1 MSPDKL
7 RTMNVLID
15 LDITNGWLERVRDPL
30 YDKLVKGLIEKSNG
44 AIGPR
49 IPTWPHMNCHFGAV
63 RMFGFSIQLQIP
75 IIVNKTEL
83 VRQRAGCWTPL
94 AVHLVQSQKIAD
106 TLQSELYS
114 TMDKEF
120 SNASVFASCI
130 VSLQSVRVENEGK

>member
-1 MSPDKL
+1 MPPDKL

-44 AIGPR
+44 AIGPC

-63 RMFGFSIQLQIP
+63 RVFGFSIQLQIP

-83 VRQRAGCWTPL
+83 VRQKAGCLTPL
-94 AVHLVQSQKIAD
+94 AVHLVKSQKIAD
-106 TLQSELYS
+106 TLQSELHS
-114 TMDKEF
+114 SMDKEF
-120 SNASVFASCI
+120 SNASMFASCI
-130 VSLQSVRVENEGK
+130 VALRSVRVEVLGK

>member
-1 MSPDKL
+1 MTTDTL
-7 RTMNVLID
+7 RTMNILID
-15 LDITNGWLERVRDPL
+15 LDITNGWLEKVRDPL
-30 YDKLVKGLIEKSNG
+30 YDKLVKGLTEKSNG
-44 AIGPR
+44 AIVPC

-83 VRQRAGCWTPL
+83 VRQKAGCLTPL
-94 AVHLVQSQKIAD
+94 AVHLVKSQKIAD

-114 TMDKEF
+114 SMDKEF

-130 VSLQSVRVENEGK
+130 VALRSVRVEVV